1 MIARLRAY
9 PYRARTGGSTVRQ
22 VIEQTEFL
30 TTAAQVAVGL
40 AGFTGVASVFS
51 SRPTAVPAAVQSER
65 LRAMIETAL
74 VAVVFSLV
82 PLLLDDAGF
91 SATAVWRVSSV
102 LYLIAWATT
111 FAITVRRGLRVLRG
125 VRLHADRGWAV
136 LVALAGALT
145 FLALLAGSL
154 GFRPSSAYLF
164 ALLLQLSLC
173 ALFFYRFFLG
183 LRSEPRV

>member
-1 MIARLRAY
+1 MNAL
-9 PYRARTGGSTVRQ
+9 
-22 VIEQTEFL
+22 EQSEFL

-40 AGFTGVASVFS
+40 AGFTGVASVLS
-51 SRPTAVPAAVQSER
+51 GQPTAVPVEVQSER

-82 PLLLDDAGF
+82 PLLLHDIRMDVA
-91 SATAVWRVSSV
+91 AVWRLSSA
-102 LYLIAWATT
+102 LYLIVWAAT

-136 LVALAGALT
+136 LIAIAGALT

-164 ALLLQLSLC
+164 ARRSRARCCPAATAASYPTRPDRTRRPPRRSLP
-173 ALFFYRFFLG
+173 
-183 LRSEPRV
+183 PRPAPPASSR